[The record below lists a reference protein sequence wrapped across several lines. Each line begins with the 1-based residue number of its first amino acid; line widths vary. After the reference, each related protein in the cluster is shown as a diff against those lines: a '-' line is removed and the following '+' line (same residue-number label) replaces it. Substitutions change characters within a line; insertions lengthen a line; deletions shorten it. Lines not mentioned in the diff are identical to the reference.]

1 MAAERANIGRWR
13 SASARSDSLFA
24 LAASRKRAF
33 DGNMIRRLCCLSA
46 WLLFWTC
53 AAGRAQVPPVHTPL
67 IVGTKDAPPFSMK
80 GPDGKWTGISI
91 ELWQDLAAE
100 LKLNYQFKELDL
112 EQLLSGVQSNSLD
125 AAVAA
130 ITVTSERERVMD
142 FTHPFYMTGLGIAVS
157 ASSGPPWL
165 AVLRRVLSWQFLAVV
180 GLLALVLMSV
190 GLLIWLFERK
200 KNSEHFGGK
209 PLEGIGS
216 GFWWSAVTMTTVG
229 YGDKAP
235 RTLAGR
241 AVGLIWM
248 FAAIIIISS
257 FTAAITSALTV
268 TQLGSSIRGP
278 GDLPGVRVAAV
289 ASSTGEEYL
298 KARHIRYRGYPDA
311 LGALLALVVG
321 KADAVVYDAP
331 ILKYLAKEKYPGS
344 IYVLPNTFLRQDYA
358 IAVPQ
363 GSPLRETLDRALERE
378 IRSPRWQEVLYHH
391 LGQEE

>member
-1 MAAERANIGRWR
+1 
-13 SASARSDSLFA
+13 
-24 LAASRKRAF
+24 
-33 DGNMIRRLCCLSA
+33 
-46 WLLFWTC
+46 
-53 AAGRAQVPPVHTPL
+53 
-67 IVGTKDAPPFSMK
+67 MK
-80 GPDGKWTGISI
+80 GPDGNWTGISI
-91 ELWQDLAAE
+91 ELWQDMAAE
-100 LKLNYQFKELDL
+100 LKLDYQFKELDL
-112 EQLLSGVQSNSLD
+112 DDLLSGVESNSLD

-130 ITVTSERERVMD
+130 ITVTSEREQVMD

-165 AVLRRVLSWQFLAVV
+165 AVVRHVLSWQFLAVV
-180 GLLALVLMSV
+180 GLLALVLIGV
-190 GLLIWLFERK
+190 GLLIWLLERK

-209 PLEGIGS
+209 PFEGIGS

-235 RTLAGR
+235 RTFAGR
-241 AVGLIWM
+241 VVGLIWM

-278 GDLPGVRVAAV
+278 GDLPGRRVAVV
-289 ASSTGEEYL
+289 ASSTGEEFL

-311 LGALLALVVG
+311 LGALLALAVG
-321 KADAVVYDAP
+321 RADAVVYDAP
-331 ILKYLAKEKYPGS
+331 ILKYLAREKYPGS
-344 IYVLPNTFLRQDYA
+344 IYVLPNTFIRQDYA

-363 GSPLRETLDRALERE
+363 GSPLRETLDRVLERE